1 MLTPG
6 SLLELAIHKPAAG
19 GRMIAR
25 HEGQVVLVSGA
36 IPGERVL
43 ARVERTG
50 GGVAYAAASQVIEPS
65 PDRRAGLAD
74 WACGGNVYA
83 HIAYPRQ
90 RTLKA
95 EVLADALA
103 RIGHLAVNPA
113 IEVAPSPEQGYRMR
127 ARLHVRDGDV
137 GFFREGTHELCDP
150 AGTGQ
155 LLEETCNVIA
165 RLGLAL
171 RARQLEGVRTVELAE
186 NIPAT
191 ERVLHLEVDR
201 DVDPNRLGALFKIGS
216 VTGLTSARA
225 EGGRTSRTTVLHGL
239 PFVTDALE
247 IGASGSDQRP
257 LIFRRHVQ
265 AFFQANR
272 HLVRYL
278 VARVTSLM
286 GAGRV
291 VDLYAGVGLFALSL
305 ASAGRDGIVAVE
317 GDRLTAEDL
326 RANARPYGQSVRTL
340 RMGVEQYLLGASI
353 EPGTTLIVDPPRTGM
368 SRMAVD
374 LLLAKH
380 ADRIVYVSCDVA
392 TLARDTGRLV
402 KSGYRLEHIEAFDLF
417 PNTAHVEALARLSL
431 GSGSG
436 RAGARADGPP

>member
-1 MLTPG
+1 MKAMLTPG
-6 SLLELAIHKPAAG
+6 ALLELAIDKPAAG

-43 ARVERTG
+43 ARVERIG
-50 GGVAYAAASQVIEPS
+50 GGVAYAAASEVVDPS
-65 PDRRAGLAD
+65 PDRRAGFAD

-90 RTLKA
+90 RALKA

-103 RIGHLAVNPA
+103 RIGRLVLDLT

-127 ARLHVRDGDV
+127 ARLH
-137 GFFREGTHELCDP
+137 
-150 AGTGQ
+150 
-155 LLEETCNVIA
+155 VIA

-201 DVDPNRLGALFKIGS
+201 DVDANRLGALFKIGS
-216 VTGLTSARA
+216 VTGLTSARTMGA
-225 EGGRTSRTTVLHGL
+225 RTSRTTVLHGL
-239 PFVTDALE
+239 PFVADALE
-247 IGASGSDQRP
+247 IGAPGSGQRP
-257 LIFRRHVQ
+257 IIFRRHAQ

-272 HLVRYL
+272 YL
-278 VARVTSLM
+278 VQHLIARVTTLVPE
-286 GAGRV
+286 GRV

-305 ASAGRDGIVAVE
+305 AAAGRDGIVAVE

-340 RMGVEQYLLGASI
+340 RIGVEQYLQGASI

-368 SRMAVD
+368 SRETVN
-374 LLLAKH
+374 LLLARH

-402 KSGYRLEHIEAFDLF
+402 RSGYRLEHIEAFDLF
-417 PNTAHVEALARLSL
+417 PNTAHVEALAVL
-431 GSGSG
+431 
-436 RAGARADGPP
+436 ARG

>member
-6 SLLELAIHKPAAG
+6 CLVELAVEKPAAG

-36 IPGERVL
+36 IPGEKVL
-43 ARVERTG
+43 ARVERAG
-50 GGVAYAAASQVIEPS
+50 GGVARAAAIEIVEPS

-74 WACGGNVYA
+74 WACGGNLYA

-103 RIGHLAVNPA
+103 RIGRLAVERA
-113 IEVAPSPEQGYRMR
+113 IEVAPSPERGYRMR

-155 LLEETCNVIA
+155 LLEETCDVIA

-171 RARQLEGVRTVELAE
+171 RARQLDGVRAVELAE

-216 VTGLTSARA
+216 VTGLTAARTV
-225 EGGRTSRTTVLHGL
+225 EERTSRTTVLHGL

-247 IGASGSDQRP
+247 TGSPGSDQRP
-257 LIFRRHVQ
+257 VILRRHVQ

-272 HLVRYL
+272 HLVRHL
-278 VARVTSLM
+278 VARVGSFVEEGPL
-286 GAGRV
+286 

-326 RANARPYGQSVRTL
+326 RANARPFGPLVRTL
-340 RMGVEQYLLGASI
+340 RMGVEQYLQGVSI

-368 SRMAVD
+368 SREAVA
-374 LLLAKH
+374 LLLAKP
-380 ADRIVYVSCDVA
+380 ADRILYVSCDVA

-417 PNTAHVEALARLSL
+417 PNTAHVEALVVLTR
-431 GSGSG
+431 G
-436 RAGARADGPP
+436 

>member
-6 SLLELAIHKPAAG
+6 TVLDLAAHKPAAG

-36 IPGERVL
+36 IPGERVR

-50 GGVAYAAASQVIEPS
+50 GGVAHAAAVEIVEPS
-65 PDRRAGLAD
+65 PDRRAGIAD
-74 WACGGNVYA
+74 WACGGNLYA
-83 HIAYPRQ
+83 HIAYARQ
-90 RTLKA
+90 RALKA

-103 RIGHLAVNPA
+103 RIGRLVVERT

-155 LLEETCNVIA
+155 LLEETCTVVA

-171 RARQLEGVRTVELAE
+171 RARQLEGVCTVELTE

-191 ERVLHLEVDR
+191 ERVLHIEVDR
-201 DVDPNRLGALFKIGS
+201 DVDANRLGALFKIGS
-216 VTGLTSARA
+216 ITGLTSART
-225 EGGRTSRTTVLHGL
+225 EGARTSRATVLHGL

-247 IGASGSDQRP
+247 IRPRGAGQHP
-257 LIFRRHVQ
+257 VVFRRHAQ

-272 HLVRYL
+272 YL
-278 VARVTSLM
+278 VQQLAATVTALV
-286 GAGRV
+286 GEGPV
-291 VDLYAGVGLFALSL
+291 IDLYAGVGLFALSL
-305 ASAGRDGIVAVE
+305 AAAGRDGIVAVE
-317 GDRLTAEDL
+317 SDRVTAEDL
-326 RANARPYGQSVRTL
+326 RANALPYGQAVRTL
-340 RMGVEQYLLGASI
+340 RMGVEQYLQGAAFG
-353 EPGTTLIVDPPRTGM
+353 PGTTLIVDPPRTGM
-368 SRMAVD
+368 SRGAVD
-374 LLLAKH
+374 LLLARR
-380 ADRIVYVSCDVA
+380 ADRIAYVSCDVA

-402 KSGYRLEHIEAFDLF
+402 RSGYRLEHIEAFDLF
-417 PNTAHVEALARLSL
+417 PNTAHVEALALLTR
-431 GSGSG
+431 G
-436 RAGARADGPP
+436 